1 MGRLAQTLGVSICDL
16 VHSSLESGSMIDF
29 LDWLARAS
37 GIVAVLLAAIGYMF
51 REKWKQILQRSL
63 SEDLERLKADLQRSA
78 AEHAASLA
86 PQLEQV
92 KHDFQQKLEAYK
104 VGLIA
109 QAEAAKSES
118 QLRKRIAMRYA
129 EVEFERLVALELDLA
144 AISSE
149 IIPLGGINVQ
159 GKTRGQFDLAVSKI
173 SQFTTL
179 TTQAGMFLT
188 LEDQEIL
195 LSLRTEL
202 VNYTGNHVGEN
213 KPAPPDLNASMRL
226 ISSLA
231 VRCHSSI
238 RSRIKSL
245 GTLSFEGG

>member
-1 MGRLAQTLGVSICDL
+1 
-16 VHSSLESGSMIDF
+16 MIEF

-37 GIVAVLLAAIGYMF
+37 GVLAILLAIFGYMF

-92 KHDFQQKLEAYK
+92 RHDFQQKLEAYK

-109 QAEAAKSES
+109 QAEAVKSENE
-118 QLRKRIAMRYA
+118 LRKRIAMRYA
-129 EVEFERLVALELDLA
+129 EVEFERLVALELELA

-149 IIPLGGINVQ
+149 IIPLGGLAAHDKSLVQ
-159 GKTRGQFDLAVSKI
+159 FNRTITKI
-173 SQFTTL
+173 ARLTTS
-179 TTQAGMFLT
+179 TTQAEMFLS

-195 LSLRTEL
+195 LSLRSKLIE
-202 VNYTGNHVGEN
+202 YTSDHIGPS
-213 KPAPPDLNASMRL
+213 KPPPVDLQASMRQ
-226 ISSLA
+226 IAALA
-231 VRCHSSI
+231 INCHSSI

-245 GTLSFEGG
+245 GTLDQKLF